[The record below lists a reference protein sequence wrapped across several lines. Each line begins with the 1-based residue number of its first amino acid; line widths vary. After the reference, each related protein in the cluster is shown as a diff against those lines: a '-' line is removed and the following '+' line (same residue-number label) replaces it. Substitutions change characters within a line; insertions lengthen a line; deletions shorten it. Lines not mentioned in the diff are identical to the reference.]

1 MTSSDSDAATLD
13 NVTDLADVR
22 RSKAAGSTPPGEQ
35 AKRNRTIDRDK
46 VERIKAAIADGSYTI
61 DPLRVADKFIEY
73 ERN

>member
-22 RSKAAGSTPPGEQ
+22 RSKAASSAPPGEQ
-35 AKRNRTIDRDK
+35 AKRHRTIDHEK

-61 DPLRVADKFIEY
+61 DPMRVADKFIEY